1 MTNMNNKFEADTG
14 KILDIVINS
23 LYSEREIFLRELISN
38 ASDALDK
45 RKYLGLTDKKIAN
58 SSETPEI
65 IIEVDN
71 KEKTLTISDNG
82 IGMNE
87 DDLKSSLGTI
97 ARSGTKAFLE
107 QISKNSKD
115 KKTDMSMIGQFGV
128 GFYASFMVAD
138 DVEVLS
144 KKAGE
149 SQAWKWSSDGKN
161 GFNLDKADKDNFGTS
176 ILLKLKK
183 DAKEFLEEARLQ
195 FIVRKY
201 SDHISYPVK
210 LNQIDK
216 KDTEI
221 KTLNEASALWT
232 RPAKEIKDEQ
242 YQEFFSH
249 IGAGFG
255 KPLLTMHNNTEG
267 TISYTNLICIPSTR
281 PFDLFNPDRKSSL
294 KLYINRVFIT
304 DKCDALIPS
313 YLRFIKGLVDT
324 QDIDCLLYTSPSP
337 RDS

>member
-58 SSETPEI
+58 SSETPEV

-87 DDLKSSLGTI
+87 EDLKSSLGTI

-107 QISKNSKD
+107 QISKSNKD

-138 DVEVLS
+138 SVEVIS
-144 KKAGE
+144 KKAGDSE
-149 SQAWKWSSDGKN
+149 AWKWSSDGKT
-161 GFNLDKADKDNFGTS
+161 GFNLEKANKDNSGTS
-176 ILLKLKK
+176 ILLRLKK
-183 DAKEFLEEARLQ
+183 DAKEFLEETRLQ

-210 LNQIDK
+210 LNQVDK
-216 KDTEI
+216 
-221 KTLNEASALWT
+221 NEG
-232 RPAKEIKDEQ
+232 
-242 YQEFFSH
+242 Y
-249 IGAGFG
+249 
-255 KPLLTMHNNTEG
+255 
-267 TISYTNLICIPSTR
+267 
-281 PFDLFNPDRKSSL
+281 
-294 KLYINRVFIT
+294 
-304 DKCDALIPS
+304 
-313 YLRFIKGLVDT
+313 
-324 QDIDCLLYTSPSP
+324 
-337 RDS
+337 

>member
-58 SSETPEI
+58 SSETPEVL
-65 IIEVDN
+65 IEVDN

-87 DDLKSSLGTI
+87 EDLKSSLGTI

-107 QISKNSKD
+107 QISKSNKD

-138 DVEVLS
+138 DVEVIS
-144 KKAGE
+144 KKAGD
-149 SQAWKWSSDGKN
+149 SQAWKWSSDGKT
-161 GFNLDKADKDNFGTS
+161 GFNLVKADKDNFGTS

-183 DAKEFLEEARLQ
+183 DAKEFLEETRLQ

-210 LNQIDK
+210 LSQKDK
-216 KDTEI
+216 KDSEI
-221 KTLNEASALWT
+221 KTLNEAL
-232 RPAKEIKDEQ
+232 
-242 YQEFFSH
+242 
-249 IGAGFG
+249 
-255 KPLLTMHNNTEG
+255 
-267 TISYTNLICIPSTR
+267 
-281 PFDLFNPDRKSSL
+281 PF
-294 KLYINRVFIT
+294 
-304 DKCDALIPS
+304 
-313 YLRFIKGLVDT
+313 GLV
-324 QDIDCLLYTSPSP
+324 LLKKLKMNNIKNFSLI
-337 RDS
+337 